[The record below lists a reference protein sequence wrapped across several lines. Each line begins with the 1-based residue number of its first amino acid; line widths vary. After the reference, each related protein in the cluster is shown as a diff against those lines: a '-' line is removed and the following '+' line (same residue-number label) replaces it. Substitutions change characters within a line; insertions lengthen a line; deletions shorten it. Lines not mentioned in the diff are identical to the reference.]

1 MNQIL
6 TIKDVQNNLGSYCR
20 KLRKNNGLTQEEL
33 ADQLAMSRLTVS
45 KLERGENFTI
55 ETFLKIVQHFGKMHE
70 LNDFI
75 SDKTEI
81 PQSLY

>member
-6 TIKDVQNNLGSYCR
+6 TIKDVQNNLGGYCR
-20 KLRKNNGLTQEEL
+20 KLRKNNALTQEEL
-33 ADQLAMSRLTVS
+33 ANQLSMSRLTVS

-55 ETFLKIVQHFGKMHE
+55 ETFLKIVQYFGKMHE